1 MKKLLAVS
9 LALSMM
15 FLMAACG
22 NNQSGS
28 PSSSGEESSY
38 EDVLQPTDGL
48 EDNTDTPENTDTPAE
63 NEGTDSNAD
72 GSTTTQNNSN
82 SSKPSQ
88 GSSTNTSRPGNS
100 GSNSSSSNNNN
111 SNNSS
116 SNSGNNSST
125 STDKPAE
132 NKNYAGTLPEL
143 ISAIYAKQPVDL
155 MLSEPTAVDLS
166 DADAV
171 TYYLGLSDASKV
183 KEAYFSETM
192 IGSQAYS
199 LVVVRTNSAADAPA
213 VAQSMFDGINQSKWI
228 CVTADCLAV
237 GAYGDTVM
245 LAMADSSLSTT
256 LHTDL
261 RAAYAS
267 AVGGKLDVSLERT
280 GT

>member
-28 PSSSGEESSY
+28 PSSSGKESSY

-72 GSTTTQNNSN
+72 GSTTTQNNS
-82 SSKPSQ
+82 SKPSQ

-111 SNNSS
+111 S

>member
-15 FLMAACG
+15 FLMTACG
-22 NNQSGS
+22 NNPSGS
-28 PSSSGEESSY
+28 PSSSGEGSSY

-100 GSNSSSSNNNN
+100 GGNSSSSNNNN
-111 SNNSS
+111 NS
-116 SNSGNNSST
+116 SNSGNNSNT

-267 AVGGKLDVSLERT
+267 AVGGTLDVSLERT